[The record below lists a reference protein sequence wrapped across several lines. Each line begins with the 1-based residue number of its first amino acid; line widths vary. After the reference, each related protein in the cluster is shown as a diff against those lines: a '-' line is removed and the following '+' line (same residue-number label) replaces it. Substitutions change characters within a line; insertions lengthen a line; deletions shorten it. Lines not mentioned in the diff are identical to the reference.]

1 MAEEIMDI
9 QRSEKVKR
17 NKRIRRILYLIL
29 TFAVIGGATVALSK
43 LQPAPPSV
51 ESATVVSG
59 EVKRGQMIRNVHGMG
74 TLVPEEI
81 RWIPATVNGRIEKR
95 HVKPGDAVKEDTVLI
110 EMSNPELE
118 RDALDAQTQLVAAE
132 AELAYQR
139 VQLRSQHLNQKAQ
152 AATVRADYT
161 RAKIMSETDAALFKE
176 HLGSERTYKLSKSTA
191 DELAE
196 RVQIEE
202 ERLEIGAD
210 SIKAQIAV
218 YEARVRQFKALYD
231 LRRQQ
236 LDALKVR
243 AGLSGVAQDVAVQIG
258 QQVAIGA
265 NLARVADPSKLK
277 AEIRIAETQTK
288 DIAIGQRVEIDMR
301 NLGIV
306 EGHVMRIAPAP
317 TQGTLP
323 VDVALDGEL
332 PKGARPDMSVDGTI
346 EIERLKDVLYVQRPT
361 QGHEQ
366 SAITLFKY
374 VEGGREAVRVQVKL
388 GRSSVTDV
396 EILEGL
402 NVGDRVILSDTSQ
415 FDSVN
420 RIRVN

>member
-1 MAEEIMDI
+1 
-9 QRSEKVKR
+9 
-17 NKRIRRILYLIL
+17 
-29 TFAVIGGATVALSK
+29 
-43 LQPAPPSV
+43 
-51 ESATVVSG
+51 
-59 EVKRGQMIRNVHGMG
+59 
-74 TLVPEEI
+74 
-81 RWIPATVNGRIEKR
+81 
-95 HVKPGDAVKEDTVLI
+95 
-110 EMSNPELE
+110 
-118 RDALDAQTQLVAAE
+118 
-132 AELAYQR
+132 
-139 VQLRSQHLNQKAQ
+139 
-152 AATVRADYT
+152 
-161 RAKIMSETDAALFKE
+161 MSETDASLFNE
-176 HLGSERTYKLSKSTA
+176 GLGSERTYKLSKSTA

-243 AGLSGVAQDVAVQIG
+243 AGLGGVVQDVAVQIG

-288 DIAIGQRVEIDMR
+288 DIAFGQRVEIDMR

-306 EGHVMRIAPAP
+306 EGQVTRIAPAP

-361 QGHEQ
+361 QGQEQ
-366 SAITLFKY
+366 SVITLFKY
-374 VEGGREAVRVQVKL
+374 VEGGRYAVRVQVKL

>member
-1 MAEEIMDI
+1 MDI

-17 NKRIRRILYLIL
+17 NKRIRRVLYLTL
-29 TFAVIGGATVALSK
+29 TLAAIGCVTVALSK

-51 ESATVVSG
+51 DSGTVVSG
-59 EVKRGQMIRNVHGMG
+59 EVKRGELVRNVRGNG

-95 HVKPGDAVKEDTVLI
+95 HVKPGDTVREDTVLI

-118 RDALDAQTQLVAAE
+118 RDLLDAQTQLVAAE
-132 AELAYQR
+132 AELANQR
-139 VQLRSQHLNQKAQ
+139 EQLRSQHLNQKAQ

-161 RAKIMSETDAALFKE
+161 RARIMSETDAALLKDGV
-176 HLGSERTYKLSKSTA
+176 GSERTYRLSKSTA

-196 RVQIEE
+196 RAQIEQ

-218 YEARVRQFKALYD
+218 YEARVRQFKALHD
-231 LRRQQ
+231 LRRKQ
-236 LDALKVR
+236 LDSLKVR
-243 AGLSGVAQDVAVQIG
+243 AGLSGVVQDVAVQIG

-277 AEIRIAETQTK
+277 AEIRIAETQTR
-288 DIAIGQRVEIDMR
+288 DIAIGQRVDIDLR

-306 EGHVMRIAPAP
+306 EGRVMSIAPAP

-332 PKGARPDMSVDGTI
+332 PKGARPDMGVDGTI

-361 QGHEQ
+361 LGQEQ
-366 SAITLFKY
+366 SAITLFKC
-374 VEGGREAVRVQVKL
+374 VEGSKDAVRVQVKL
-388 GRSSVTDV
+388 GRTSVTDV

-415 FDSVN
+415 FDAVN
-420 RIRVN
+420 RIRLN

>member
-29 TFAVIGGATVALSK
+29 TFAVIGVVTVVLSK

-51 ESATVVSG
+51 ESGTVVSG

-81 RWIPATVNGRIEKR
+81 RWIPATVSGRVEKR

-118 RDALDAQTQLVAAE
+118 RDTLDAQTQLVAAE
-132 AELAYQR
+132 AELANQR
-139 VQLRSQHLNQKAQ
+139 VQLRSYYLNQKAQ

-161 RAKIMSETDAALFKE
+161 RAKIISETDAALLKDGV
-176 HLGSERTYKLSKSTA
+176 GSERTYKLSKSTA

-202 ERLEIGAD
+202 ERLVIGD
-210 SIKAQIAV
+210 VSIKAQIAV
-218 YEARVRQFKALYD
+218 YEARVRQFTALYD
-231 LRRQQ
+231 LRRKQ
-236 LDALKVR
+236 LDSLKVR
-243 AGLSGVAQDVAVQIG
+243 AGLSGVVQDVAVQVG

-277 AEIRIAETQTK
+277 AEIRIAETQTR

-317 TQGTLP
+317 TEGT
-323 VDVALDGEL
+323 
-332 PKGARPDMSVDGTI
+332 
-346 EIERLKDVLYVQRPT
+346 
-361 QGHEQ
+361 
-366 SAITLFKY
+366 
-374 VEGGREAVRVQVKL
+374 
-388 GRSSVTDV
+388 
-396 EILEGL
+396 
-402 NVGDRVILSDTSQ
+402 
-415 FDSVN
+415 
-420 RIRVN
+420 

>member
-1 MAEEIMDI
+1 
-9 QRSEKVKR
+9 
-17 NKRIRRILYLIL
+17 
-29 TFAVIGGATVALSK
+29 
-43 LQPAPPSV
+43 
-51 ESATVVSG
+51 
-59 EVKRGQMIRNVHGMG
+59 
-74 TLVPEEI
+74 
-81 RWIPATVNGRIEKR
+81 
-95 HVKPGDAVKEDTVLI
+95 
-110 EMSNPELE
+110 
-118 RDALDAQTQLVAAE
+118 
-132 AELAYQR
+132 

-176 HLGSERTYKLSKSTA
+176 RLASERTYKLSKSTA

-236 LDALKVR
+236 LDSLKVR
-243 AGLSGVAQDVAVQIG
+243 AGLGGVVQDVAVQIG
-258 QQVAIGA
+258 QQVAVGA

-288 DIAIGQRVEIDMR
+288 DIAFGQRVEIDMR

-306 EGHVMRIAPAP
+306 EGHVTRIAPAP

-323 VDVALDGEL
+323 IDVALDGEL

-346 EIERLKDVLYVQRPT
+346 EIERLKDVLYVQRPA
-361 QGHEQ
+361 QGQEQ
-366 SAITLFKY
+366 SVITLFKY
-374 VEGGREAVRVQVKL
+374 VEGGKEAVRVQVKL
-388 GRSSVTDV
+388 GRSSVTDI

-402 NVGDRVILSDTSQ
+402 NVGARVILSDTSQ

-420 RIRVN
+420 RIRLN

>member
-1 MAEEIMDI
+1 MDI

-29 TFAVIGGATVALSK
+29 TFAVIGGATAALSK

-161 RAKIMSETDAALFKE
+161 RAKIMSETDASLFNE
-176 HLGSERTYKLSKSTA
+176 GLGSERTYKLSKSTA

-196 RVQIEE
+196 RAQIEQ

-243 AGLSGVAQDVAVQIG
+243 AGLGGVVQAVAVQIG

-323 VDVALDGEL
+323 VDVALEGEL
-332 PKGARPDMSVDGTI
+332 PRGARPDVSVDGTI
-346 EIERLKDVLYVQRPT
+346 EITRLDSVLVMGRPAFGQENTSVGIFKVDSATGDANRVTVQ
-361 QGHEQ
+361 
-366 SAITLFKY
+366 
-374 VEGGREAVRVQVKL
+374 L
-388 GRSSVTDV
+388 GRAGVNTIEVKSGLS
-396 EILEGL
+396 EG
-402 NVGDRVILSDTSQ
+402 DEVILSDMSAW
-415 FDSVN
+415 
-420 RIRVN
+420 

>member
-1 MAEEIMDI
+1 MDI
-9 QRSEKVKR
+9 PRSEKVKR
-17 NKRIRRILYLIL
+17 NKRIRRILYMIL
-29 TFAVIGGATVALSK
+29 TLGAMSVATVFLSK

-51 ESATVVSG
+51 ESATVVIG
-59 EVKRGQMIRNVHGMG
+59 EVKRGELVLKVHGPG
-74 TLVPEEI
+74 ALVPEEI
-81 RWIPATVNGRIEKR
+81 RWISATVNGRIEKH
-95 HVKPGDAVKEDTVLI
+95 HVKPGDAVKEDTALI

-132 AELAYQR
+132 AELANQR

-152 AATVRADYT
+152 SATVRADYA
-161 RAKIMSETDAALFKE
+161 RAKIMSETDAALLKE
-176 HLGSERTYKLSKSTA
+176 GLTSERNYKLSKSTA

-196 RVQIEE
+196 RAQIER

-210 SIKAQIAV
+210 SISAQIAV
-218 YEARVRQFKALYD
+218 YEARVRQSRALYD
-231 LRRQQ
+231 LRRKQ

-243 AGLSGVAQDVAVQIG
+243 AGLNGVVQDVAAQIG
-258 QQVAIGA
+258 QQATIGA

-277 AEIRIAETQTK
+277 AEIRVPETQTR

-306 EGHVMRIAPAP
+306 QGHVMRIAPAP
-317 TQGTLP
+317 VQGNLTI
-323 VDVALDGEL
+323 DVAIDGEL
-332 PKGARPDMSVDGTI
+332 PRSARPDMTVDGTI
-346 EIERLKDVLYVQRPT
+346 EIERLKDVLYVQRPALS
-361 QGHEQ
+361 QEHGV
-366 SAITLFKY
+366 ITLFKY

-388 GRSSVTDV
+388 GRSSVTDI

-415 FDSVN
+415 FDAVN
-420 RIRVN
+420 RIRLN

>member
-1 MAEEIMDI
+1 MAEVIMDI

-29 TFAVIGGATVALSK
+29 TFAVIGGATVAVSK

-74 TLVPEEI
+74 ALVPEEI
-81 RWIPATVNGRIEKR
+81 RWITATVNGRIEKR

-132 AELAYQR
+132 AELANQR

-161 RAKIMSETDAALFKE
+161 RAKIMSETDAALYKIGV
-176 HLGSERTYKLSKSTA
+176 GSERTYKLSKSTA

-196 RVQIEE
+196 RAQIEQ
-202 ERLEIGAD
+202 ERLEIGPD

-218 YEARVRQFKALYD
+218 YEARVRQFTALYD

-243 AGLSGVAQDVAVQIG
+243 AGLSGVVQDVAVQIG

-323 VDVALDGEL
+323 IDVALDGEL

-346 EIERLKDVLYVQRPT
+346 EIERLKDVLYVQRPA
-361 QGHEQ
+361 QGQEQ
-366 SAITLFKY
+366 SVITLFKY
-374 VEGGREAVRVQVKL
+374 VEGGREAVRAQVKL

-402 NVGDRVILSDTSQ
+402 NVGDKVILSDTAQ

-420 RIRVN
+420 RIRLN

>member
-1 MAEEIMDI
+1 MDI

-118 RDALDAQTQLVAAE
+118 RDALDAQT
-132 AELAYQR
+132 
-139 VQLRSQHLNQKAQ
+139 
-152 AATVRADYT
+152 
-161 RAKIMSETDAALFKE
+161 
-176 HLGSERTYKLSKSTA
+176 
-191 DELAE
+191 
-196 RVQIEE
+196 
-202 ERLEIGAD
+202 EIGAD

-243 AGLSGVAQDVAVQIG
+243 AGLGGVVQDVAVQIG

-346 EIERLKDVLYVQRPT
+346 EIERLKDVLYVQRPA
-361 QGHEQ
+361 QGQEQ
-366 SAITLFKY
+366 SVITLFKY

-420 RIRVN
+420 RS

>member
-1 MAEEIMDI
+1 MDI
-9 QRSEKVKR
+9 PRSEKVKR
-17 NKRIRRILYLIL
+17 NKRVRRILYLAL
-29 TFAVIGGATVALSK
+29 TFAVIGGATVGLSK
-43 LQPAPPSV
+43 LKPAPPSV

-59 EVKRGQMIRNVHGMG
+59 EVKRGQMIRNVHGIG

-81 RWIPATVNGRIEKR
+81 RWISATVNGRIEKR
-95 HVKPGDAVKEDTVLI
+95 HVKPGDTVKEDTVLI

-132 AELAYQR
+132 AELANQR
-139 VQLRSQHLNQKAQ
+139 VQLRSQNLNQKAQ
-152 AATVRADYT
+152 AANVRADYA
-161 RAKIMSETDAALFKE
+161 RAKIMSDTDASLLNE
-176 HLGSERTYKLSKSTA
+176 GLGSERTYKLSKSTA

-196 RVQIEE
+196 RSQIEQ

-218 YEARVRQFKALYD
+218 YEARVRQSQALYD
-231 LRRQQ
+231 LRRKQ

-243 AGLSGVAQDVAVQIG
+243 AGLNGVVQDVAVQEG

-288 DIAIGQRVEIDMR
+288 DIAFGQRVEIDTR
-301 NLGIV
+301 NGIV

-323 VDVALDGEL
+323 IDVAIDGEL
-332 PKGARPDMSVDGTI
+332 PRGARPDMGVDGTI
-346 EIERLKDVLYVQRPT
+346 ELERLKDALYVQRPAVS
-361 QGHEQ
+361 QEH
-366 SAITLFKY
+366 SVITLFKY
-374 VEGGREAVRVQVKL
+374 LEGGKEAVRVQVKL
-388 GRSSVTDV
+388 GRSSVTDI

-415 FDSVN
+415 FDAVS
-420 RIRVN
+420 RIRLN

>member
-1 MAEEIMDI
+1 
-9 QRSEKVKR
+9 
-17 NKRIRRILYLIL
+17 
-29 TFAVIGGATVALSK
+29 
-43 LQPAPPSV
+43 
-51 ESATVVSG
+51 
-59 EVKRGQMIRNVHGMG
+59 VHGPG
-74 TLVPEEI
+74 ALVPEEI
-81 RWIPATVNGRIEKR
+81 RWIQAGVNGRIEKR
-95 HVKPGDAVKEDTVLI
+95 NVKPGDTVREDTVLI

-132 AELAYQR
+132 AELANQR
-139 VQLRSQHLNQKAQ
+139 VLLRSQYLNQKAQ

-161 RAKIMSETDAALFKE
+161 RAKIMSETDAALFNE
-176 HLGSERTYKLSKSTA
+176 RVGSERTYRLSKSTA

-196 RVQIEE
+196 RAQIEQ

-231 LRRQQ
+231 LRSKQ

-243 AGLSGVAQDVAVQIG
+243 AGLGGVVQDVAVQVG
-258 QQVAIGA
+258 QQVTIGA

-288 DIAIGQRVEIDMR
+288 DIAFGQRVEIDMR

-317 TQGTLP
+317 TQGTLAI
-323 VDVALDGEL
+323 DVALDGEL
-332 PKGARPDMSVDGTI
+332 PKGARPDMTVDGAI
-346 EIERLKDVLYVQRPT
+346 ELERLKDTLYVQRPAFG
-361 QGHEQ
+361 QEQ
-366 SAITLFKY
+366 SVITLFKY
-374 VEGGREAVRVQVKL
+374 VEGGKEAVRVQVKL
-388 GRSSVTDV
+388 GRSSVTDI

-402 NVGDRVILSDTSQ
+402 NVGDRVILADTSQ
-415 FDSVN
+415 FDSAN
-420 RIRVN
+420 RIRLN

>member
-1 MAEEIMDI
+1 MDVP
-9 QRSEKVKR
+9 RSATIKR
-17 NKRIRRILYLIL
+17 NKRIRRILYLIV
-29 TFAVIGGATVALSK
+29 AVAAIGVVTVLLSK

-51 ESATVVSG
+51 ESGTVVSG
-59 EVKRGQMIRNVHGMG
+59 EVKRGQMIRNVHGLG
-74 TLVPEEI
+74 ALVPEEI
-81 RWIPATVNGRIEKR
+81 RWIQAGVNGRIEKR
-95 HVKPGDAVKEDTVLI
+95 TVKPGDTVREDTVLI

-132 AELAYQR
+132 AELANQR
-139 VQLRSQHLNQKAQ
+139 VLLRSQYLNQKAQ
-152 AATVRADYT
+152 AASVRADYT
-161 RAKIMSETDAALFKE
+161 RAKIMSETDAALFNE
-176 HLGSERTYKLSKSTA
+176 RVGSERTYRLSKSTA

-196 RVQIEE
+196 RAQIEQ
-202 ERLEIGAD
+202 ERLEIAAD

-231 LRRQQ
+231 LRSKQ

-243 AGLSGVAQDVAVQIG
+243 AGLSGVVQDVAVQVG
-258 QQVAIGA
+258 QQVTIGA

-277 AEIRIAETQTK
+277 AEIRIAETQTR
-288 DIAIGQRVEIDMR
+288 DIAFGQRVEIDMR

-317 TQGTLP
+317 TQGTLAI
-323 VDVALDGEL
+323 DVALDGEL

-346 EIERLKDVLYVQRPT
+346 ELDRLKDILYVQRPASG
-361 QGHEQ
+361 QEQ
-366 SAITLFKY
+366 SVITLFKY
-374 VEGGREAVRVQVKL
+374 VDDGKEAVRVQVKL

-420 RIRVN
+420 RIRLN

>member
-1 MAEEIMDI
+1 MDVP
-9 QRSEKVKR
+9 RSEKVKR
-17 NKRIRRILYLIL
+17 NKRIRRILYLIVA
-29 TFAVIGGATVALSK
+29 FAAIGVVTVALSK

-51 ESATVVSG
+51 DSGTVVSG
-59 EVKRGQMIRNVHGMG
+59 EVKRGQMIRNVHGLG
-74 TLVPEEI
+74 ALVPEEI
-81 RWIPATVNGRIEKR
+81 RWIQAGVNGRIEKR
-95 HVKPGDAVKEDTVLI
+95 NVKPGDTVREDTVLI
-110 EMSNPELE
+110 VMSNPELE

-132 AELAYQR
+132 AELANQQ
-139 VQLRSQHLNQKAQ
+139 VLLRSQYLNQKAQ

-161 RAKIMSETDAALFKE
+161 RAKIMSETDGALFKE
-176 HLGSERTYKLSKSTA
+176 GVGSERTHRLSKSTA

-196 RVQIEE
+196 RAQIEQ

-231 LRRQQ
+231 LRSKQ

-243 AGLSGVAQDVAVQIG
+243 AGLSGVVQDVAVQVG
-258 QQVAIGA
+258 QQVTIGS

-288 DIAIGQRVEIDMR
+288 DIAFGQRVEIDMR

-317 TQGTLP
+317 TQGTLAI
-323 VDVALDGEL
+323 DVALDGEL

-346 EIERLKDVLYVQRPT
+346 ELERLKDTLYVQRPASG
-361 QGHEQ
+361 QEQ
-366 SAITLFKY
+366 SVITLFKY
-374 VEGGREAVRVQVKL
+374 VEGGNEAVRVQVKL
-388 GRSSVTDV
+388 GRSSVTDI

-420 RIRVN
+420 RIRLN

>member
-1 MAEEIMDI
+1 MDI

-29 TFAVIGGATVALSK
+29 TFAVIGGATAALSK

-161 RAKIMSETDAALFKE
+161 RAKIMSETDASLFNE
-176 HLGSERTYKLSKSTA
+176 GLGSERTYKLSKSTA

-196 RVQIEE
+196 RAQIEQ

-243 AGLSGVAQDVAVQIG
+243 AGLGGVVQDVAVQIG

-265 NLARVADPSKLK
+265 NR
-277 AEIRIAETQTK
+277 
-288 DIAIGQRVEIDMR
+288 QRVEIDMR

-346 EIERLKDVLYVQRPT
+346 EIERLKDVLYVQRPA
-361 QGHEQ
+361 QGQEQ
-366 SAITLFKY
+366 SVITLFKY

-420 RIRVN
+420 RIRLN

>member
-9 QRSEKVKR
+9 QRGEKVKR

-29 TFAVIGGATVALSK
+29 TFAVIGGATVAVSK

-74 TLVPEEI
+74 ALVPEDI

-152 AATVRADYT
+152 AAAVRADYT

-176 HLGSERTYKLSKSTA
+176 RLASERTYKLSKSTA

-196 RVQIEE
+196 RVQIEQE
-202 ERLEIGAD
+202 KLEIGAD

-218 YEARVRQFKALYD
+218 YEARVRQFQALHD

-243 AGLSGVAQDVAVQIG
+243 AGLSGVVQDVAVQIG

-346 EIERLKDVLYVQRPT
+346 ELERLKDALYVQRPALG
-361 QGHEQ
+361 QEQ
-366 SAITLFKY
+366 SVITLFKY
-374 VEGGREAVRVQVKL
+374 VEGGKEAVRVQVKL
-388 GRSSVTDV
+388 GRSSVTDI

-402 NVGDRVILSDTSQ
+402 YVGDRVILSDTSQ

-420 RIRVN
+420 RIRLY

>member
-1 MAEEIMDI
+1 MDI
-9 QRSEKVKR
+9 PRSEKVKR
-17 NKRIRRILYLIL
+17 NKRIRRILYLAV
-29 TFAVIGGATVALSK
+29 TFAAIGVATVALSN

-51 ESATVVSG
+51 ESGTVVSG
-59 EVKRGQMIRNVHGMG
+59 EVKRGQMIRNVRGMG
-74 TLVPEEI
+74 TLAPEEI
-81 RWIPATVNGRIEKR
+81 RWIQAAVSGRIEKR

-132 AELAYQR
+132 AELANQR
-139 VQLRSQHLNQKAQ
+139 VQLHSQHLNQKAQ

-161 RAKIMSETDAALFKE
+161 RAKITSETDAALWKDG
-176 HLGSERTYKLSKSTA
+176 LGSERLYKLSKSTA

-196 RVQIEE
+196 RAQIEQ

-218 YEARVRQFKALYD
+218 YEARVRQARALYD
-231 LRRQQ
+231 LRRKQ

-243 AGLSGVAQDVAVQIG
+243 AGLSGVVHDVAVQVG
-258 QQVAIGA
+258 QQATIGA

-277 AEIRIAETQTK
+277 AEIRVAETQTR
-288 DIAIGQRVEIDMR
+288 DIAIGQSVEINTR
-301 NLGIV
+301 IGIV

-317 TQGTLP
+317 IEGSLP
-323 VDVALDGEL
+323 IDVALDGEL

-346 EIERLKDVLYVQRPT
+346 EIERLKDALYVQRPAVS
-361 QGHEQ
+361 QEQ
-366 SAITLFKY
+366 SVITLFKY
-374 VEGGREAVRVQVKL
+374 VDGGKEAVRVQVKL
-388 GRSSVTDV
+388 GRSSVTDI

-415 FDSVN
+415 FDAVN
-420 RIRVN
+420 RIRLN

>member
-1 MAEEIMDI
+1 MDI

-29 TFAVIGGATVALSK
+29 TFAVIGGATAALSK

-118 RDALDAQTQLVAAE
+118 RDALDAQTEQ
-132 AELAYQR
+132 
-139 VQLRSQHLNQKAQ
+139 
-152 AATVRADYT
+152 
-161 RAKIMSETDAALFKE
+161 
-176 HLGSERTYKLSKSTA
+176 
-191 DELAE
+191 
-196 RVQIEE
+196 

-243 AGLSGVAQDVAVQIG
+243 AGLGGVVQAVAVQIG

-346 EIERLKDVLYVQRPT
+346 EIERLKDVLYVQRPA
-361 QGHEQ
+361 QGQEQ
-366 SAITLFKY
+366 SVITLFKY

-420 RIRVN
+420 RIRLN

>member
-1 MAEEIMDI
+1 MAEDIMDI

-29 TFAVIGGATVALSK
+29 TFAVISGATVALSK

-51 ESATVVSG
+51 ESVTVVSC

-81 RWIPATVNGRIEKR
+81 RWITAAVNGRIEKR

-132 AELAYQR
+132 AELANQR
-139 VQLRSQHLNQKAQ
+139 VQLRSQYLNQKAQ

-161 RAKIMSETDAALFKE
+161 RAKITSETDAALLKDG
-176 HLGSERTYKLSKSTA
+176 LTSDRTYKLSKNMA

-196 RVQIEE
+196 RAQIEQ
-202 ERLEIGAD
+202 ERLEIGND

-231 LRRQQ
+231 LRRKQ
-236 LDALKVR
+236 LDSLTVR
-243 AGLSGVAQDVAVQIG
+243 AGLNGVVHEVVVQVG
-258 QQVAIGA
+258 QQAPVGA

-277 AEIRIAETQTK
+277 AEIRVAETQTR
-288 DIAIGQRVEIDMR
+288 DLAIGQRVKIDTR
-301 NLGIV
+301 NGIV
-306 EGHVMRIAPAP
+306 EGHVMSIAPAP
-317 TQGTLP
+317 IQGLLP
-323 VDVALDGEL
+323 IDVALDGEL

-346 EIERLKDVLYVQRPT
+346 EIDRLKDALYMQRPAFGQEHNT
-361 QGHEQ
+361 
-366 SAITLFKY
+366 ITLFKY
-374 VEGGREAVRVQVKL
+374 IDGRREAVRVQVKL
-388 GRSSVTDV
+388 GRSSVTDI

-415 FDSVN
+415 FDAAN